1 MNSLERFKKRQKIKK
16 SITVYS
22 NGVDEAL
29 VQNFLNSDINEE
41 EINKTF
47 DGIEKFYDISVS
59 DDEAQEFLIRFKT
72 EFNEKRFEQLI
83 SDCKKEVINSI
94 VTPFGLGRVV
104 SAYDKVGG
112 NVNTIHN
119 VRNGIYANEEDKK
132 AYDNRGDYNSDEY
145 HKHKQYIA
153 TNRKNSQLQKEGK
166 LSDYMTGK
174 KLDKNSG
181 NDLDHVVSAKE
192 IHDDDGRVLAGIDG
206 ADLANSENNL
216 KATSKTNNRSKKA
229 DSMETFIK
237 RKRKNENIKEIQKLQ
252 SKNNLTTDEQN
263 RLRKLKE
270 LQKINDK
277 KALEAD
283 KKARKEIEDKINT
296 SYYTSDKFIKNLG
309 KESLNEGGKMG
320 FQQALG
326 LVITEFFVAFFDEI
340 IDIYKNGFKSGF
352 DNDDFFKILKERLLR
367 IKDKI
372 MGKWKDVAIAF
383 KDGFL
388 SGFLSNLVTTAI
400 NAFVT
405 TGKRVV
411 RIIRE
416 GLFSLFRA
424 IKILIFPP
432 ENMTFSEAMHEAKKL
447 IATGLIISIGVII
460 EEYIDKIIK
469 ATAILEPFADILTS
483 IFVGAM
489 TGLAVTMVVYYI
501 DKKKND
507 KEVFNA
513 LVEDTNKTIDRIE
526 DLLYGSFSLKSIQS

>member
-1 MNSLERFKKRQKIKK
+1 MNSLERFKRRKKIKK

-22 NGVDEAL
+22 GEVDEEL
-29 VQNFLNSDINEE
+29 VQKFLNSEVNEE
-41 EINKTF
+41 KINKTF
-47 DGIEKFYDISVS
+47 EEIEKFYDISVS
-59 DDEAQEFLIRFKT
+59 DDEAQKFLLRFKK

-83 SDCKKEVINSI
+83 SDCKKEVISSI
-94 VTPFGLGRVV
+94 ITPFGLGRVV
-104 SAYDKVGG
+104 SAYDKAGG

-119 VRNGIYANEEDKK
+119 VRNGTYANEEYKK
-132 AYDNRGDYNSDEY
+132 AYNNQSDYNSDEY
-145 HKHKQYIA
+145 HKHEIYIA
-153 TNRKNSQLQKEGK
+153 TNRKNSQLQKEGN
-166 LSDYMTGK
+166 LEDYMTGK
-174 KLDKNSG
+174 KLDKHSG

-192 IHDDDGRVLAGIDG
+192 IHDDAGRVLAGING
-206 ADLANSENNL
+206 AVLANRENNL
-216 KATSKTNNRSKKA
+216 KATSQTNNRSKKA
-229 DSMETFIK
+229 DSMESFI
-237 RKRKNENIKEIQKLQ
+237 KRKNENLKEINKLK
-252 SKNNLTTDEQN
+252 SKNNLTENEQN
-263 RLRKLKE
+263 RLRKLNE

-277 KALEAD
+277 KALESD
-283 KKARKEIEDKINT
+283 KKARKEIEEKINKT
-296 SYYTSDKFIKNLG
+296 YYMSDKFIKDLG
-309 KESLNEGGKMG
+309 KASATEGTKMG

-352 DNDDFFKILKERLLR
+352 DNDGFFKVLKERLVR

-372 MGKWKDVAIAF
+372 MNKWKDVAIAF

-416 GLFSLFRA
+416 GLFSLFKA
-424 IKILIFPP
+424 IKLLVFPP
-432 ENMTFSEAMHEAKKL
+432 ENMTFSEAMHEVKKL
-447 IATGLIISIGVII
+447 IATGLIISIGVIV
-460 EEYIDKIIK
+460 EEYIDKMIR
-469 ATAILEPFADILTS
+469 TTVVLEPFADILTS

-507 KEVFNA
+507 KEIFNA
-513 LVEDTNKTIDRIE
+513 LVDDTNKTIDRIE
-526 DLLYGSFSLKSIQS
+526 NLLYGGFNLKPIQS

>member
-16 SITVYS
+16 SITIYLD
-22 NGVDEAL
+22 GVDEAL
-29 VQNFLNSDINEE
+29 VQNFLNSEINEE

-47 DGIEKFYDISVS
+47 YEIEKFYDINVS
-59 DDEAQEFLIRFKT
+59 DDEVEEFLTRFKK
-72 EFNEKRFEQLI
+72 EFNETKFEQLI

-119 VRNGIYANEEDKK
+119 VRNEIYANEEDKK
-132 AYDNRGDYNSDEY
+132 AYNNRGDYNSDEY
-145 HKHKQYIA
+145 HKHEQYID

-192 IHDDDGRVLAGIDG
+192 IHDDAGRVLAGIDG
-206 ADLANSENNL
+206 ADLANSESNL

-229 DSMETFIK
+229 DSMKTFIM
-237 RKRKNENIKEIQKLQ
+237 RKNENIKEIKKLQ

-296 SYYTSDKFIKNLG
+296 TYYTSDKFIKDLG

-352 DNDDFFKILKERLLR
+352 NNDDFFKILKSRLLR

-372 MGKWKDVAIAF
+372 MSKWKDVAIAF

-447 IATGLIISIGVII
+447 IATGLIISVGVII
-460 EEYIDKIIK
+460 EEYIDKMIK
-469 ATAILEPFADILTS
+469 ATAILEPFADTLTS

-489 TGLAVTMVVYYI
+489 TGLSVTMVVYYI
-501 DKKKND
+501 DKNKND

-526 DLLYGSFSLKSIQS
+526 DLLYGGFNLKSIQS

>member
-22 NGVDEAL
+22 GEV
-29 VQNFLNSDINEE
+29 NEE
-41 EINKTF
+41 LIQQFIESEINIEKINKTF
-47 DGIEKFYDISVS
+47 EDIDNFYDISVS
-59 DDEAQEFLIRFKT
+59 DKEAEEFLIKFKK

-83 SDCKKEVINSI
+83 SDCKKEVISSI

-104 SAYDKVGG
+104 AVYDKVGG
-112 NVNTIHN
+112 NVGTINN
-119 VRNGIYANEEDKK
+119 VRKGIYANSEDKK
-132 AYDNRGDYNSDEY
+132 SYDKRGEYNSDEY
-145 HKHKQYIA
+145 HKHEQYIA
-153 TNRKNSQLQKEGK
+153 TNRKNSQLQKEAK
-166 LSDYMTGK
+166 LEDYMTGE
-174 KLDKNSG
+174 KLDKHSG
-181 NDLDHVVSAKE
+181 YDLDHIVSAKE
-192 IHDDDGRVLAGIDG
+192 IHDDPGRVLAGLDG

-229 DSMETFIK
+229 DSMKKFIE
-237 RKRKNENIKEIQKLQ
+237 RKNKNLQEIKKLQ

-277 KALEAD
+277 KAIEAD
-283 KKARKEIEDKINT
+283 KKARKEIERKINT
-296 SYYTSDKFIKNLG
+296 TYYTSDKFIKNLG

-416 GLFSLFRA
+416 GLFSLLKA

-447 IATGLIISIGVII
+447 IASGVIISVGVVI
-460 EEYIDKIIK
+460 EEYIDKIIRT
-469 ATAILEPFADILTS
+469 TAVLEPFADILTS

-501 DKKKND
+501 DKNKND
-507 KEVFNA
+507 KEIYNT
-513 LVEDTNKTIDRIE
+513 LVDDTNKTIDRIE
-526 DLLYGSFSLKSIQS
+526 NLLYGGLEFTKLKS